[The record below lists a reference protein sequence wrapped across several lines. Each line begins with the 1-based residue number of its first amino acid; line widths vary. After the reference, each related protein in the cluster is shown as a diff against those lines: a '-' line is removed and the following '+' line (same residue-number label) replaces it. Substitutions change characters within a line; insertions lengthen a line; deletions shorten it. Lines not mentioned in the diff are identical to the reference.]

1 MKKPTDCISVA
12 DGKKLQ
18 ANWNSTRAVDIERGQ
33 GSKDPCCFTFNIDQ
47 LQEYID
53 YVKEQTKGDLKQAGI
68 RVYFAAYDNQSTDKS
83 TVFFCASESDNGNS
97 NNNYNVDPLNRGNT
111 GWPPKAF

>member
-1 MKKPTDCISVA
+1 MGKPTDCISVNDA
-12 DGKKLQ
+12 KKLQ

-53 YVKEQTKGDLKQAGI
+53 YVKDQTRGDLKQAGI
-68 RVYFAAYDNQSTDKS
+68 RVYFAAYDNVKDDKA
-83 TVFFCASESDNGNS
+83 TVFFCASESDAANS
-97 NNNYNVDPLNRGNT
+97 ANNYNIDPLNRGSG
-111 GWPPKAF
+111 GWPPNAF